1 MSESVQRFERFEFKY
16 LAPMSRIE
24 AALGVLDGFMQED
37 EVAKQKVL
45 AEGREPEKT
54 GASQVNTSLYFD
66 SPRFTFLEQ
75 HVSGS
80 PDRIKL
86 RVRYYGLE
94 PKGDCFFEIKRRQN
108 LVVMKK
114 RAVLGLEDSVKFI
127 PDLAQ
132 TLPPSVAGNEAMQNF
147 QYLALRCQAEPKL
160 LVRAKR
166 AAYRAVEKDI
176 DVRLTVDTDIAWQP
190 TRGPSFLTPRE
201 GLWRHIGGGDDKPKG
216 LVEVKFRDSRPWW
229 LGQVVQILGPYR
241 LSFSKYVAAAIEA
254 RRDPFFASDAA

>member
-1 MSESVQRFERFEFKY
+1 MSDVQRFERFEFKY
-16 LAPMSRIE
+16 WAPKSRVE
-24 AALGVLDGFMQED
+24 AALKVLDGFMQED
-37 EVAKQKVL
+37 EVAKQS
-45 AEGREPEKT
+45 
-54 GASQVNTSLYFD
+54 GASQVNTSLYLD

-114 RAVLGLEDSVKFI
+114 RAVLGLEESRKFI
-127 PDLAQ
+127 LDVTQ
-132 TLPPSVAGNEAMQNF
+132 SLPAAVANNEAMQNF

-166 AAYRAVEKDI
+166 AAYRAVEKDV
-176 DVRLTVDTDIAWQP
+176 DVRLTVDTDITWQP
-190 TRGPSFLTPRE
+190 VRGPDFLMPRE
-201 GLWRHIGGGDDKPKG
+201 ELWRYTGGEASEQRA
-216 LVEVKFRDSRPWW
+216 LVEVKFRDSRPFW
-229 LGQVVQILGPYR
+229 LGEVVQLLGPYR
-241 LSFSKYVAAAIEA
+241 VSFSKYVAAAIEA
-254 RRDPFFASDAA
+254 RKDPFFASDAA